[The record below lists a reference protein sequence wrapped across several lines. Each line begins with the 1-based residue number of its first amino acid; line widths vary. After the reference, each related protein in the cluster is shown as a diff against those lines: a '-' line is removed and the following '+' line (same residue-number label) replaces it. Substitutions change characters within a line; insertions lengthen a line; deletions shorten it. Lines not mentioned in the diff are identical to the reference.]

1 MFCIKTIK
9 LKGRADMF
17 RYEQFKEELKEQL
30 IHYMSLSFADGE
42 VVFTVKEKNGV
53 QKEGFYIKRQHDEEG
68 IFMLLEPVYD
78 RIYKD
83 ICHGDFDK
91 TMENVSLLYEKQSES
106 IVNDVFML
114 KIKDNKDNDSDI
126 LFDVHNV
133 FFCVV
138 GKESNEASMT
148 DIPHQNKGN
157 MTMYLRL
164 LVSDDGEHMSS
175 IIIDR
180 SLLSQIEDKGMDFDT
195 LISYA
200 VKNTPQLFPAQVSK
214 MDDEMYVISN
224 ESYLFGASTLFY
236 PESPLKSIIAN
247 HDSDTV
253 DNLIVFPCS
262 NDFCVAF
269 ASANTPAIIDEEMY
283 RQYNQAIRAYAKEY
297 KESVLAAYPFVYD
310 STQKLMIDKEDILKD
325 MTEKEVKKG
334 FDNNIYNNKLNNDY
348 RKKERSL

>member
-17 RYEQFKEELKEQL
+17 RYEEFKEELKQQL
-30 IHYMSLSFADGE
+30 IHYMSLPFADGE
-42 VVFTVKEKNGV
+42 VIFTVKEKNGV

-91 TMENVSLLYEKQSES
+91 TMENVSLLYEKQSEQ

-126 LFDVHNV
+126 LFDVRNV

-138 GKESNEASMT
+138 GKESNEVYMT

-164 LVSDDGEHMSS
+164 LVSDDGEHINS

-180 SLLSQIEDKGMDFDT
+180 SLLSQIEDKGMNFDT

-236 PESPLKSIIAN
+236 PESPLDSIISN
-247 HDSDTV
+247 SDTLE
-253 DNLIVFPCS
+253 NLIILPCS

-269 ASANTPAIIDEEMY
+269 ASANTPVIIDEEMY
-283 RQYNQAIRAYAKEY
+283 RQYNLVIRTYIKEY
-297 KESVLAAYPFVYD
+297 GGSALAAYPFVYD

-325 MTEKEVKKG
+325 IPEKEVKNG
-334 FDNNIYNNKLNNDY
+334 FDNNIYNNELNNN
-348 RKKERSL
+348 

>member
-1 MFCIKTIK
+1 M
-9 LKGRADMF
+9 LV
-17 RYEQFKEELKEQL
+17 YEEFKEQLKEQL
-30 IHYMSLSFADGE
+30 IHHMSLPFADGE

-53 QKEGFYIKRQHDEEG
+53 QKEGFYIKRQENEEG

-78 RIYKD
+78 KIYKNS
-83 ICHGDFDK
+83 CHGDFDK
-91 TMENVSLLYEKQSES
+91 TMENVSLLYEKQSEP

-114 KIKDNKDNDSDI
+114 KIKDNKDKDFDI

-157 MTMYLRL
+157 IIMYLRL
-164 LVSDDGEHMSS
+164 LVSDDGEHMNS

-180 SLLSQIEDKGMDFDT
+180 NILRQIEDKGMDFDT

-236 PESPLKSIIAN
+236 PESPLKSIISN
-247 HDSDTV
+247 SDTV
-253 DNLIVFPCS
+253 NNLIVFPCS
-262 NDFCVAF
+262 NDFCIAFVAQ
-269 ASANTPAIIDEEMY
+269 TPAIADEEMY

-297 KESVLAAYPFVYD
+297 KESVLATYPFVYD
-310 STQKLMIDKEDILKD
+310 STQKLRIDKGDIFKD
-325 MTEKEVKKG
+325 VSDIQEKEEKNSL
-334 FDNNIYNNKLNNDY
+334 DNNIYNSDLNIHY
-348 RKKERSL
+348 KRRSF